1 MALLRRTTYYSS
13 SKETHRIKEP
23 DCPATYYPIFPIG
36 VRPEPT
42 FMIAIVTPCF
52 NEQNTVLSFLDRLE
66 DVLAQTGE
74 KFQVIVVDDC
84 SQDNSLQQLSTF
96 RFRSAG
102 IRLTTLHLKF
112 NLGQQGA
119 IHQGLLYAA
128 RQEPDQVIVMDCDGE
143 DDPRAIPLL
152 LQQKQFE
159 VVRVKRGRRSESF
172 LFRLLYSWY
181 KLVFRFITGKK
192 IDFGNYCMI
201 SRDMAERIRHTSF
214 VHLPAYLLKQKATT
228 YSIRFDRSKRING
241 KSKMG
246 YKGLFLH
253 AFKSMVEFAE
263 DLLMMFFR
271 LFLVNVVLFVAIM
284 INIVYQ
290 KFIAHTAILGWFSTV
305 AVSLLILAVL
315 SIGFFI
321 TGVLLLNLMHQQ
333 SSKSYREIYT
343 VVTSN
348 EYIQP
353 AKAIH

>member
-1 MALLRRTTYYSS
+1 
-13 SKETHRIKEP
+13 
-23 DCPATYYPIFPIG
+23 
-36 VRPEPT
+36 
-42 FMIAIVTPCF
+42 MIAIVTPCF
-52 NEQNTVLSFLDRLE
+52 NEQDTVLSFLQRLE
-66 DVLAQTGE
+66 DVLVSTGE
-74 KFQVIVVDDC
+74 SFQVIVVDDC
-84 SQDNSLQQLSTF
+84 SQDHSLQQLSKF
-96 RFRSAG
+96 RFQSAS

-119 IHQGLLYAA
+119 IHQGLLYASRHA
-128 RQEPDQVIVMDCDGE
+128 PEHVIVMDCDGE
-143 DDPRAIPLL
+143 DDPGAIPLL
-152 LQQKQFE
+152 LQQRQYEIVK
-159 VVRVKRGRRSESF
+159 VRRGRRSESF
-172 LFRLLYSWY
+172 LFRLLYTWY
-181 KLVFRFITGKK
+181 KLVFRFVTGKS
-192 IDFGNYCMI
+192 IDFGNYSMI

-214 VHLPAYLLKQKATT
+214 VHFPAYLLKQKAST
-228 YSIRFDRSKRING
+228 YSIRFDRSKRLNG

-271 LFLVNVVLFVAIM
+271 LFLVNILLFLALM
-284 INIVYQ
+284 MNIIYQ

-333 SSKSYREIYT
+333 NSKSYREIYT

-348 EYIQP
+348 ELTSPVEAVY
-353 AKAIH
+353 